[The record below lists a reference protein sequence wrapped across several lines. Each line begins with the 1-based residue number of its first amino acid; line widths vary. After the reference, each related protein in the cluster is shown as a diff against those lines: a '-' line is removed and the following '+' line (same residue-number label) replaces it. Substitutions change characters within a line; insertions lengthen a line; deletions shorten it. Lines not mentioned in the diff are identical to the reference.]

1 MFAFLKNTKIG
12 LRIVMAL
19 SLPVFGVLAFSGFA
33 VIDKYQA
40 SAEMDKVAELGRVA
54 PVISALVHEM
64 QKERGMSAV
73 FISSKG
79 KKFTQQLPPQKA
91 DTNKRRAALAETF
104 KAFDAA
110 SFGDVIVGTIETA
123 QNAVKALDSKRAQVT
138 GLEITVPQMAK
149 YYTTTIAKLLGVV
162 EAIAQLSSNNEVSK
176 IITAYTSFLQSK
188 ERSGIERAMGAGGFG
203 AGKFSPDVYRK
214 FVRLIAMQDTY
225 LSRFALYASA
235 DEKAYLKSTV
245 SGPVVD
251 EVNRLRKIAMDS
263 PTTGSTQGV
272 TGGHWFK
279 SITAKIDLLKKV
291 EDKIATDLEGT
302 AASIASSS
310 FEAFVMLAVITAALL
325 AATAALVFFIVRGIT
340 QPVAAMTSA
349 MEELAGGNLEI
360 DIPAQD
366 RSDEIGEMA
375 QAVQVFKE
383 NALKVKE
390 MQDEQEAAELRAQE
404 EKAAAMHDMADQF
417 ENTVGGVVEAVA
429 SASTEMRSSATAMS
443 ATAEQTSQQST
454 AVAAASEEASANVQT
469 VASAAEELSSSID
482 EITNQVSRS
491 SQVSSSAKEGAE
503 SAEHT
508 IQGLADS
515 VQKIGEVVDLIT
527 DIAEQTNLLALNA
540 TIESARAGE
549 AGKGFAVVANEV
561 KNLAS
566 QTSKA
571 TEEISR
577 QIGEVQ
583 AATTSSVGAVQDVT
597 KTIIELNE
605 IATAISA
612 AVEQQGAATQ
622 EIARNVEQA
631 AAGTQEVN
639 SNIAGV
645 TTAAGET
652 GSAAG
657 EIASAAN
664 NLNEHSETLKTEVE
678 KFLTQVRAA

>member
-1 MFAFLKNTKIG
+1 MKFLSKS
-12 LRIVMAL
+12 IVWML
-19 SLPVFGVLAFSGFA
+19 TLPIPITI
-33 VIDKYQA
+33 VIA
-40 SAEMDKVAELGRVA
+40 
-54 PVISALVHEM
+54 VISAWFLLPSLVRDNARDAAIEAAN
-64 QKERGMSAV
+64 QTAVQFKILRGYYVKNVIKKVLAESSLKPSSNHKSEKNGVPLPATLIHDMSELLAEKDTRV
-73 FISSKG
+73 KLYSPYPFPNRAKRRLDDFEKAAWKYLSANPDGTYVSQETIDGQEFVRVGISDRMVAEGCVNCHNGHPDTPKNDWKLG
-79 KKFTQQLPPQKA
+79 DVRGVLEI
-91 DTNKRRAALAETF
+91 DTNVAPALARGTVF
-104 KAFDAA
+104 
-110 SFGDVIVGTIETA
+110 SNTVIIGAIVVGLILT
-123 QNAVKALDSKRAQVT
+123 VVT
-138 GLEITVPQMAK
+138 
-149 YYTTTIAKLLGVV
+149 VV
-162 EAIAQLSSNNEVSK
+162 VARG
-176 IITAYTSFLQSK
+176 TSGPL
-188 ERSGIERAMGAGGFG
+188 RRM
-203 AGKFSPDVYRK
+203 
-214 FVRLIAMQDTY
+214 
-225 LSRFALYASA
+225 
-235 DEKAYLKSTV
+235 TV
-245 SGPVVD
+245 SMNTLADGD
-251 EVNRLRKIAMDS
+251 
-263 PTTGSTQGV
+263 TG
-272 TGGHWFK
+272 
-279 SITAKIDLLKKV
+279 
-291 EDKIATDLEGT
+291 
-302 AASIASSS
+302 
-310 FEAFVMLAVITAALL
+310 
-325 AATAALVFFIVRGIT
+325 
-340 QPVAAMTSA
+340 
-349 MEELAGGNLEI
+349 I